1 MTQQELNKIV
11 EQHRHWL
18 KEDCEGWEDMK
29 ANLREADLSE
39 ADLREA
45 DLSEA
50 DLREADLRGANL
62 REANLRGA
70 ILYGANLYG
79 ANLYGA
85 DLYGA
90 NLRGAILRGANL
102 RGANLYGADL
112 RGANLRGAIL
122 RGANLREADLRGA
135 NLREANLRGANLREA
150 NLRGAKNL
158 DSVTYNEQTSFF
170 ALQCPETGAFTAWKK
185 AIVEGQGGACIVELL
200 VPPEAKRSSATTRK
214 CRVSK
219 AKVISIKS
227 IDGKDDFEKAIAQ
240 YDNSFV
246 YEVGQF
252 VEPKNGFGEDRWV
265 ECDAGIHC
273 FITRKEA
280 ELY

>member
-1 MTQQELNKIV
+1 MTQEELNKVV
-11 EQHRHWL
+11 ENHTHWL
-18 KEDCEGWEDMK
+18 NEDVDGWEDMK
-29 ANLREADLSE
+29 ANLR
-39 ADLREA
+39 
-45 DLSEA
+45 
-50 DLREADLRGANL
+50 GAYL
-62 REANLRGA
+62 YGANLRGA
-70 ILYGANLYG
+70 DLR
-79 ANLYGA
+79 GA

-90 NLRGAILRGANL
+90 NLREAD
-102 RGANLYGADL
+102 LYGADL
-112 RGANLRGAIL
+112 R
-122 RGANLREADLRGA
+122 EADLREA
-135 NLREANLRGANLREA
+135 NLREANLGGADLRGADLGGANLG
-150 NLRGAKNL
+150 GAEDL

-170 ALQCPETGAFTAWKK
+170 AIQCPETGAFIACKK
-185 AIVEGQGGACIVELL
+185 AIVAGQGGACIVELL
-200 VPPEAKRSSATTRK
+200 VPPKAKRSSATSRK

-219 AKVISIKS
+219 AKVLSIKS
-227 IDGKDDFEKAIAQ
+227 IDGKEDFEKAIAQ

>member
-1 MTQQELNKIV
+1 MTQEELNKIV
-11 EQHRHWL
+11 ENHKHWL
-18 KEDCEGWEDMK
+18 NEDVDGWEDMK
-29 ANLREADLSE
+29 AYLSGAYLSG

-45 DLSEA
+45 NLSGADLSGA
-50 DLREADLRGANL
+50 DLSGANLREANLREANLRGADLSGADLRGANL
-62 REANLRGA
+62 REAYLRGA
-70 ILYGANLYG
+70 
-79 ANLYGA
+79 
-85 DLYGA
+85 D
-90 NLRGAILRGANL
+90 
-102 RGANLYGADL
+102 
-112 RGANLRGAIL
+112 
-122 RGANLREADLRGA
+122 
-135 NLREANLRGANLREA
+135 LREANLRGADLS
-150 NLRGAKNL
+150 GAKDL

-170 ALQCPETGAFTAWKK
+170 ALQCPETGAFIAWKK
-185 AIVEGQGGACIVELL
+185 AIVAGQGGACIVELL
-200 VPPEAKRSSATTRK
+200 VPSEAKRSSATTRK

-219 AKVISIKS
+219 AKVLSIKS
-227 IDGKDDFEKAIAQ
+227 IDGKEDFEKAIAQ

>member
-1 MTQQELNKIV
+1 MTQEELNKIV
-11 EQHRHWL
+11 EHHQHWL
-18 KEDCEGWEDMK
+18 QEDCDGWEDMK
-29 ANLREADLSE
+29 ADLSE
-39 ADLREA
+39 ADFRGAILYEANLREA
-45 DLSEA
+45 N
-50 DLREADLRGANL
+50 LRGAILYGANL

-79 ANLYGA
+79 A
-85 DLYGA
+85 DF
-90 NLRGAILRGANL
+90 
-102 RGANLYGADL
+102 YGADL
-112 RGANLRGAIL
+112 R
-122 RGANLREADLRGA
+122 EA
-135 NLREANLRGANLREA
+135 NLREANLRGAILYGANLYGADLREADLYGANLYGADLREADLREANLREANLRGA